1 MKTSDRIALEWPS
14 ARDFHQNSPA
24 GADDQPLQTDGY
36 ANDVESGS
44 EPHMAFNGKRQAA
57 SLAAIKLYISDHHDQ
72 QNLGVAELVAEF
84 GLSRA
89 TIYRMFEPLGGVAKY
104 ILGLRLQR
112 ALIELG
118 SPSNDHLRINDI
130 AQSLGFANGPS
141 FARAFRAHYAINPSA
156 IRRNL
161 RAAAA
166 YDADQP

>member
-1 MKTSDRIALEWPS
+1 MGGSLEEAEWPR
-14 ARDFHQNSPA
+14 APDLDREC
-24 GADDQPLQTDGY
+24 LDGD
-36 ANDVESGS
+36 AQDEKVFEKDSD
-44 EPHMAFNGKRQAA
+44 A
-57 SLAAIKLYISDHHDQ
+57 SLSESALVFRGRRQSASLVAIKGYIADHQ
-72 QNLGVAELVAEF
+72 AEQNFGVAQVVAEF
-84 GLSRA
+84 GVSRA
-89 TIYRMFEPLGGVAKY
+89 TIFRMFEPLGGVAKY

-141 FARAFRAHYAINPSA
+141 FARAFRARFAFNPSV

-166 YDADQP
+166 HDANLP